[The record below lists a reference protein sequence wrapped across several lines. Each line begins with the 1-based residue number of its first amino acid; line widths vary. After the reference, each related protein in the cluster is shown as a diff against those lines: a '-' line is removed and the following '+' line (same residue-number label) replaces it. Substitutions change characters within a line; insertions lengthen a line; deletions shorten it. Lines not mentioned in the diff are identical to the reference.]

1 MNEQRPDAD
10 ELLKRVKEEEARAG
24 HGTLRVFFGAAAGVG
39 KTYAMLLAAHEQRE
53 NNVDVVVGW
62 VETHG
67 RVETEALL
75 EGLEILPPRVI
86 EYRDAQ
92 LKEFDLDAALR
103 RRPTLILVDELAHT
117 NVPGSRHPKRWHDVR
132 ELLDAGINVYTTVNV
147 QHLESLNDIVTQIT
161 GVAVHE
167 TVPDSVFAE
176 ADDVE
181 LIDIPPDDLRQR
193 LKDGKVYMPDQAQQ
207 AITNFFRKGNLIA
220 LRELALRRTA
230 DRVDEQMRRYRR
242 DHAVPETW
250 PAAETVMVC
259 VNLHPRG
266 VRLVR
271 AAKRIAEGLHAKWVA
286 VYVQTPEHL
295 RLPDSERDRVEHT
308 LRLAEQLGAETVT
321 LRGARV
327 GQEILSYAR
336 TRNVTKIVV
345 GKPLRSRLKELVFG
359 SVVNDLVNGSG
370 EIDVYVI
377 TGETAGGRPLM
388 PRVFRRTSPWS
399 AYAKGAG
406 VVALTTGVAALT
418 VSWLSHSNIPMVY
431 LLGVLFVAASWGRG
445 PAVLAAALSV
455 LSYDFFFVEPYLTM
469 SVSDPRE
476 LITFVVLFVTAL
488 VTGTLTVMIREQA
501 EAARQGEQRTAAL
514 YAMSRELMT
523 YHRVANLASVAARH
537 IQQLSNSQVAVL
549 LPDAEGHLTLQTG
562 EEGAFVMEAKDA
574 GVAQWVVDHGQ
585 RAGLGTETL
594 PDAGALYLPLIASRG
609 VIGVLAVR
617 PDQPRRL
624 LAPDQMHLLEAF
636 TNQVAAAIERV
647 LLAEEAQRAQLTIE
661 TERMR
666 NAVLNAVSHD
676 LRTPLATIVGATSS
690 LLEENGGIDR
700 EGRKGLLRAAHD
712 EAIRLD
718 RLVNN
723 LLAMTRVEAGALKVE
738 KEWLPLEEVIGAAL
752 VRVED
757 RLGRRVVSTTL
768 PSDAALVLLDGV
780 LIEQVL
786 INLLDNAIKY
796 TPQESPIDLS
806 AEMTR
811 DGLNLAVADRGPGI
825 PPGDLER
832 IFDKFY
838 RAAAIGAPGVGLGL
852 SICRGIVEAHGG
864 RMWAEN
870 RPGGGAVFRFVLP
883 MTGGPP
889 RPETVFAEPQRAS

>member
-1 MNEQRPDAD
+1 MDDQRPDAD
-10 ELLKRVKEEEARAG
+10 ELLKRVNEEEARA
-24 HGTLRVFFGAAAGVG
+24 HRGTLRVFFGAAAGVG
-39 KTYAMLLAAHEQRE
+39 KTYAMLHAAHEQRE
-53 NNVDVVVGW
+53 NNVDVVIGW

-67 RVETEALL
+67 RAETEALI
-75 EGLEILPPRVI
+75 EGLEILPPRLI

-132 ELLDAGINVYTTVNV
+132 ELLEAGISVYTTVNV

-167 TVPDSVFAE
+167 TIPDSVFAE

-193 LKDGKVYMPDQAQQ
+193 LKEGKVYMPDQAQQ
-207 AITNFFRKGNLIA
+207 AIRSFFRKGNLIA

-250 PAAETVMVC
+250 PACETIMVC

-266 VRLVR
+266 LRLVR
-271 AAKRIAEGLHAKWVA
+271 AAKRMAEGLHAKWMA

-295 RLPDSERDRVEHT
+295 RLPDSERDRVEQT

-321 LRGARV
+321 LRSPRV
-327 GQEILSYAR
+327 SQELLNYAR
-336 TRNVTKIVV
+336 ERNVTKIVV
-345 GKPLRSRLKELVFG
+345 GKPLRSRLKEMVFG
-359 SVVNDLVNGSG
+359 SVVTDLVKGSG

-377 TGETAGGRPLM
+377 TGESGESRPYVGRVL
-388 PRVFRRTSPWS
+388 RRTSPWS
-399 AYAKGAG
+399 AYAKGVG
-406 VVALTTGVAALT
+406 VVVTSTAVGL
-418 VSWLSHSNIPMVY
+418 VSVSYIGTSNSAMVY
-431 LLGVLFVAASWGRG
+431 LLGVLVVAALWGRG
-445 PAVLAAALSV
+445 PAVLTSILGV
-455 LSYDFFFVEPYLTM
+455 LSYDFFFVEPYYTL
-469 SVSDPRE
+469 SISDPRE
-476 LITFVVLFVTAL
+476 LITFAVLLVTAL
-488 VTGTLTVMIREQA
+488 VTGQLTVVIREQA
-501 EAARQGEQRTAAL
+501 EAAQQGEQRTASL

-523 YHRVANLASVAARH
+523 YHRVANLVSVAARH
-537 IQQLSNSQVAVL
+537 IQRLSNGQVAVM

-562 EEGAFVMEAKDA
+562 EESAFVMDAKDA
-574 GVAQWVVDHGQ
+574 GVAQWVFDHGQ

-594 PDAGALYLPLIASRG
+594 PDAGALYLPLVASRG

-617 PDQPRRL
+617 ADQPRKL
-624 LAPDQMHLLEAF
+624 LAPDHMHLLEAF
-636 TNQVAAAIERV
+636 TNQVAAAVERV
-647 LLAEEAQRAQLTIE
+647 LLAAEAQRAQLTIE

-690 LLEENGGIDR
+690 LLEQKKEIDSDD
-700 EGRKGLLRAAHD
+700 RKGLLQAAHD

-723 LLAMTRVEAGALKVE
+723 LLSMTRLEAGALRVE

-752 VRVED
+752 VRIED
-757 RLGRRVVSTTL
+757 RLGRRVVSTQL
-768 PSDAALVLLDGV
+768 PSDSALVLLDGV

-786 INLLDNAIKY
+786 INLLDNTLKY
-796 TPQESPIDLS
+796 TPLDSPIDIS
-806 AEMTR
+806 AEITKDSLR
-811 DGLNLAVADRGPGI
+811 VEVADRGPGI
-825 PPGDLER
+825 PTGDLER

-838 RAAAIGAPGVGLGL
+838 RAAATGSPGVGLGL

-870 RPGGGAVFRFVLP
+870 RPGGGALFRFMLP
-883 MTGGPP
+883 MSGGPP
-889 RPETVFAEPQRAS
+889 RPEPVGAESQHAS

>member
-24 HGTLRVFFGAAAGVG
+24 RGTLRVFFGAAAGVG
-39 KTYAMLLAAHEQRE
+39 KTYAMLKAAHEQRE

-67 RVETEALL
+67 RAETESLL
-75 EGLEILPPRVI
+75 GGLEILPPRLI
-86 EYRDAQ
+86 DYRDAQ

-147 QHLESLNDIVTQIT
+147 QHIESLNDIVTQIT
-161 GVAVHE
+161 GVSVHE
-167 TVPDSVFAE
+167 TIPDKVFAE

-181 LIDIPPDDLRQR
+181 LIDLPPDDLRQR

-207 AITNFFRKGNLIA
+207 AIRNFFRKGNLIA

-250 PAAETVMVC
+250 PASETIMVC

-271 AAKRIAEGLHAKWVA
+271 AAKRMAEGLHARWVA

-295 RLPDSERDRVEHT
+295 RMPEAERGRVEQT

-321 LRGARV
+321 LRGSRV
-327 GQEILSYAR
+327 SQEILTYAR
-336 TRNVTKIVV
+336 TRNVTKIIV
-345 GKPLRSRLKELVFG
+345 GKPLRSRLKELMFG
-359 SVVNDLVNGSG
+359 SVVADIVKGSG
-370 EIDVYVI
+370 EVDVYVI
-377 TGETAGGRPLM
+377 TAEAAGGRPLV
-388 PRVFRRTSPWS
+388 PRVLRRTSPWS

-406 VVALTTGVAALT
+406 VVALSTGVAVAT
-418 VSWLSHSNIPMVY
+418 VSYLSASNIPMVY

-445 PAVLAAALSV
+445 PAVLASVLSV
-455 LSYDFFFVEPYLTM
+455 GSYDFFFVEPYMTF

-476 LITFVVLFVTAL
+476 LVTFAVLLVTAL

-523 YHRVANLASVAARH
+523 YHRVSNLAAVAARH
-537 IQQLSNSQVAVL
+537 IQDLSNSQVAVL
-549 LPDAEGHLTLQTG
+549 LPDQDNHLTLQTG
-562 EEGAFVMEAKDA
+562 EKSAFVMDSKDA
-574 GVAQWVVDHGQ
+574 GVAQWVFDHGQ
-585 RAGLGTETL
+585 RAGLGTDTL
-594 PDAGALYLPLIASRG
+594 PDAGALYLPLVASRG
-609 VIGVLAVR
+609 NVGVLAVR
-617 PDQPRRL
+617 PDQPRRVL
-624 LAPDQMHLLEAF
+624 SPDQMHLVEAF
-636 TNQVAAAIERV
+636 VNQTAAAIERV
-647 LLAEEAQRAQLTIE
+647 LLAEEGQRIQLTLE

-666 NAVLNAVSHD
+666 NAVLSAVSHD

-690 LLEENGGIDR
+690 FLEH
-700 EGRKGLLRAAHD
+700 KGALDSETSRGLIQSAYD

-723 LLAMTRVEAGALKVE
+723 LLSMTRLEAGAVRVE
-738 KEWLPLEEVIGAAL
+738 KEWLPLEEVVGAAL
-752 VRVED
+752 VRLDD
-757 RLGRRVVSTTL
+757 RLARRVVNTQL
-768 PSDAALVLLDGV
+768 PADSPLVLLDGV

-796 TPQESPIDLS
+796 TPPEAPVDIT
-806 AEMTR
+806 AEVSKDT
-811 DGLNLAVADRGPGI
+811 LTIVVADRGPGI
-825 PPGDLER
+825 PPRDLER

-838 RAAAIGAPGVGLGL
+838 RAAAAGSSGVGLGL

-864 RMWAEN
+864 KMWAEN

-889 RPETVFAEPQRAS
+889 RPETVWAESQHAS

>member
-1 MNEQRPDAD
+1 MNDQRPDAD
-10 ELLKRVKEEEARAG
+10 ELLKRVKEEEARVG
-24 HGTLRVFFGAAAGVG
+24 RGTLRVFFGAAAGVG
-39 KTYAMLLAAHEQRE
+39 KTYAMLQAAHEQRE
-53 NNVDVVVGW
+53 NTVDVVVGW

-67 RVETEALL
+67 RAETEALL
-75 EGLEILPPRVI
+75 TGLEILPPRLI
-86 EYRDAQ
+86 EYRDTQ

-132 ELLDAGINVYTTVNV
+132 ELLEAGINVYTTVNV
-147 QHLESLNDIVTQIT
+147 QHIESLNDIVTQIT
-161 GVAVHE
+161 GVSVHE
-167 TVPDSVFAE
+167 TIPDKVFAE

-181 LIDIPPDDLRQR
+181 LIDLPPDDLRQR

-207 AITNFFRKGNLIA
+207 AIRNFFRKGNLIA

-250 PAAETVMVC
+250 PASETIMVC

-266 VRLVR
+266 IRLVR
-271 AAKRIAEGLHAKWVA
+271 TAKRMAEGLHAKWLA

-295 RLPDSERDRVEHT
+295 RLTDTERDRVEHT

-327 GQEILSYAR
+327 SQELLNYAR
-336 TRNVTKIVV
+336 TRNATKIIV

-359 SVVNDLVNGSG
+359 SVVADLVKGSG

-377 TGETAGGRPLM
+377 TGEAGESRPVAG
-388 PRVFRRTSPWS
+388 RVFRRTSPWS
-399 AYAKGAG
+399 SYAKGLG
-406 VVALTTGVAALT
+406 VVALSTAVAWGT
-418 VSWLSHSNIPMVY
+418 VSYLGASNIPMVY
-431 LLGVLFVAASWGRG
+431 LLGVLIVAAYWGRG
-445 PAVLAAALSV
+445 PAVLASV
-455 LSYDFFFVEPYLTM
+455 LSVVAYDFFFVSPYLTLT
-469 SVSDPRE
+469 VSDPRE
-476 LITFVVLFVTAL
+476 VITFAVLLVTAL

-501 EAARQGEQRTAAL
+501 EAAQQGERRTAAL
-514 YAMSRELMT
+514 YAISRELMT
-523 YHRVANLASVAARH
+523 YHRVANLAAVAARH
-537 IQQLSNSQVAVL
+537 IHELSNSRVAVL
-549 LPDAEGHLTLQTG
+549 LPDQDKHLTLQTG
-562 EEGAFVMEAKDA
+562 EESAFVMDSKDA
-574 GVAQWVVDHGQ
+574 GVAQWVFNHGQ
-585 RAGLGTETL
+585 RAGLGTDTL
-594 PDAGALYLPLIASRG
+594 PDAGALYLPLVASRG

-624 LAPDQMHLLEAF
+624 LASAQMHLLEAF
-636 TNQVAAAIERV
+636 TNQTAAAIERV

-666 NAVLNAVSHD
+666 NAVLSAVSHD

-690 LLEENGGIDR
+690 FLEQK
-700 EGRKGLLRAAHD
+700 EGLDPGASRGLIQAAYD

-723 LLAMTRVEAGALKVE
+723 LLSMTRLEAGAVRLD
-738 KEWLPLEEVIGAAL
+738 KEWLPLEEVVGAAL
-752 VRVED
+752 VRLED
-757 RLGRRVVSTTL
+757 RLEQRAVNTHL
-768 PSDAALVLLDGV
+768 PSDSPLVLLDGV

-786 INLLDNAIKY
+786 VNLLDNAIKY
-796 TPQESPIDLS
+796 TPPDTPIDLS
-806 AEMTR
+806 AEITTDR
-811 DGLNLAVADRGPGI
+811 LSVEVADRGPGI
-825 PPGDLER
+825 PPGDHER

-838 RAAAIGAPGVGLGL
+838 RVATAGSPGVGLGL

-870 RPGGGAVFRFVLP
+870 RPGGGAVFRFTLP
-883 MTGGPP
+883 MSGGAP
-889 RPETVFAEPQRAS
+889 RPDSEPAESQSVA